1 MKWILAISFL
11 TLIAP
16 GTNPAQ
22 APRLRYP
29 RFESYEIRPGVL
41 ATPKYAGRGGLCEI
55 FIEKRHL
62 QGDTVELEPTM
73 PRELVLEMIDE
84 LVPRSERGKATMQLA
99 GFDYIDQID
108 GATTI
113 TFAEYERVSI
123 QIYRAT
129 SGTGD
134 TAAIVKWKNAC
145 GSSQKPGRLP

>member
-11 TLIAP
+11 TLGALSV
-16 GTNPAQ
+16 NLAQ
-22 APRLRYP
+22 EPRLHYP

-41 ATPKYAGRGGLCEI
+41 ATPQYSSRGALCRI

-62 QGDTVELEPTM
+62 QGDTVEMEPTM
-73 PRELVLEMIDE
+73 PRELVLAMIEE
-84 LVPRSERGKATMQLA
+84 LAPRSERGKATMQLA
-99 GFDYIDQID
+99 GFDYFDEID
-108 GATTI
+108 GATTV

-134 TAAIVKWKNAC
+134 TAVIVRWKSSC
-145 GSSQKPGRLP
+145 GAS